1 MNNNKIEE
9 QDFLVFFLLIVFEFS
24 EILVTTKSIECEL
37 AQNEGERSE
46 KE

>member
-24 EILVTTKSIECEL
+24 EILVTTKSIKCEL